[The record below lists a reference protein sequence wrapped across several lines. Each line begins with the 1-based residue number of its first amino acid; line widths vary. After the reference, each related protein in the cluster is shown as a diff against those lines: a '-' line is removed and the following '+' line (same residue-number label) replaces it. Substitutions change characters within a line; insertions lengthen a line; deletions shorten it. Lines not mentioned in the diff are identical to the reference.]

1 MVTVYMYWLAVIV
14 RDIKLLKLILVMVM
28 VIVMGINKLI
38 IIVVIDKGVIVMVLW
53 ICVKLWDID

>member
-1 MVTVYMYWLAVIV
+1 
-14 RDIKLLKLILVMVM
+14 
-28 VIVMGINKLI
+28 MGINKLI

>member
-1 MVTVYMYWLAVIV
+1 MVTVYMYCLAVIV